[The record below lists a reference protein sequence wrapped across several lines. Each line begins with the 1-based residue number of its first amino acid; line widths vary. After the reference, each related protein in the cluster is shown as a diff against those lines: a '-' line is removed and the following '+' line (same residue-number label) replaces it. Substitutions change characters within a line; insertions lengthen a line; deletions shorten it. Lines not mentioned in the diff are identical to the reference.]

1 MRFVRDV
8 PCAGTGGA
16 RLRSALAAALVVVVL
31 ECNGKEPTRGSP
43 ARETA
48 DALAMANAQ
57 PVLGGLTGSA
67 DGRPFTNAAAFLIE
81 NPDLESTTVLYI
93 FSTPVN
99 CLDLS
104 FSEWDRRLATGT
116 NFLELKIFG
125 RAQRPLPVVM
135 TGTPGPGEAVARYAR
150 SAAPETSNETRA
162 TGGTITLT
170 RFLPR
175 SSATVSF
182 SLAFERNRL
191 NGNVTAAFC
200 PGGHEP

>member
-1 MRFVRDV
+1 M
-8 PCAGTGGA
+8 PCGGA
-16 RLRSALAAALVVVVL
+16 VGARQRWALALALVVAVL
-31 ECNGKEPTRGSP
+31 GCNDKEPTRGSL
-43 ARETA
+43 AREAT

-57 PVLGGLTGSA
+57 PGSGGVTGSA

-81 NPDLESTTVLYI
+81 NPDLESTTVLYL
-93 FSTPVN
+93 FSKPVS

-104 FSEWDRRLATGT
+104 FSEWDRRLARGT

-162 TGGTITLT
+162 TGGTITLAM
-170 RFLPR
+170 FLPR

-182 SLAFERNRL
+182 SLAFEKNRL

>member
-1 MRFVRDV
+1 MRFVRHV
-8 PCAGTGGA
+8 PGRGPGGV
-16 RLRSALAAALVVVVL
+16 RKRWALGLALVVTVVGCQN
-31 ECNGKEPTRGSP
+31 EEPTRASP
-43 ARETA
+43 VREAA

-57 PVLGGLTGSA
+57 PGSGGVTGSA
-67 DGRPFTNAAAFLIE
+67 DGTPFTNSAAFLIE
-81 NPDLESTTVLYI
+81 NADLESTTVLYI

-104 FSEWDRRLATGT
+104 FSEWDRRLARGT

-125 RAQRPLPVVM
+125 RAQRPLPVEM

-170 RFLPR
+170 KFLPR

-182 SLAFERNRL
+182 SLAFGRNHL